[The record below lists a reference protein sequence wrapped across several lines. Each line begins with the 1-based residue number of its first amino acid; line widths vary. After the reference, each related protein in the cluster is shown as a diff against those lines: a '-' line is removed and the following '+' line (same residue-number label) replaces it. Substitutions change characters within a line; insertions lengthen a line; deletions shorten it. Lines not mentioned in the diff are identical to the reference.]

1 MSGDRVEAVSALL
14 CEDSIEGPR
23 LWPSKKD
30 KLKAEVAELKGI
42 NQKLDAKNRQLE
54 KEAELNELA
63 IKQAMGEL
71 ASSDVRLKE
80 LEHAAETLAKRVDE
94 LLNEKKQTDAKLQA
108 VDDAWKDHL
117 AEANEQARINLAVE
131 HSKFVQLEAYVRRV
145 EANLRAEHQAMLK
158 WREAAKRTADAIGQM
173 GRTM

>member
-1 MSGDRVEAVSALL
+1 MTDRVETVAVGYTDD
-14 CEDSIEGPR
+14 EVPR
-23 LWPSKKD
+23 ATWPSKKD
-30 KLKAEVAELKGI
+30 KLKAEIAELKGI

-71 ASSDVRLKE
+71 ACSDVRLKE
-80 LEHAAETLAKRVDE
+80 LEQAAEALAKRADAAVAEKDAALQDVD
-94 LLNEKKQTDAKLQA
+94 N
-108 VDDAWKDHL
+108 AWKNHL
-117 AEANEQARINLAVE
+117 AEANEQARINFAVE
-131 HSKFVQLEAYVRRV
+131 RSKYTKLEAYVRNL

-158 WREAAKRTADAIGQM
+158 WREAAKRTADAIGHL